1 MKKYIR
7 RFTFISVLVVSM
19 AANAQTGIYGTF
31 TAASL
36 TNATSNWIYGGS
48 GGIYFDR
55 WHFGLASA
63 GLDLRGQ
70 FLGTST
76 TTRLNS
82 GLGGLRVA
90 ITPHILPIKPY
101 AEALA
106 GVGYVNE
113 PGFGTSTDF
122 EYTFLGGLD
131 FTFFPR
137 LDWRV
142 IEFSYGGVSA
152 LNGTLH
158 PSSFSSGLV
167 FRIP

>member
-1 MKKYIR
+1 MKILR
-7 RFTFISVLVVSM
+7 LFLLFPLFFSPHSTH
-19 AANAQTGIYGTF
+19 AQTGIYGTF

-36 TNATSNWIYGGS
+36 NNASSNWIYGGS

-82 GLGGLRVA
+82 GLGGLRIA
-90 ITPHILPIKPY
+90 ITPHVLPIKPY
-101 AEALA
+101 GEALA
-106 GVGYVNE
+106 GVGYVND
-113 PGFGTSTDF
+113 PGVGTSTDF